1 MPPPPVS
8 AAAAGG
14 GGGVVGRGFAAA
26 GVQPL
31 PVSAVAVGAAPDRAA
46 GAAGGPPTGADI
58 VEDAMAEQKVAWRA
72 RDFMATGDADRL
84 RGPPPRSA

>member
-1 MPPPPVS
+1 MPPPPAS

-14 GGGVVGRGFAAA
+14 GGATGRGFAAA

-31 PVSAVAVGAAPDRAA
+31 PVSAGAVGAAPDRAA

-58 VEDAMAEQKVAWRA
+58 VEDAMAEEKVAWRA
-72 RDFMATGDADRL
+72 RDFMATGDAARL
-84 RGPPPRSA
+84 RGSPPRSA